1 MKRGATAVRKKA
13 LPALLGIFLLCTP
26 LHAEVYCLQLEQES
40 PLLLRGSK
48 KAFIYLSHLG
58 LGILR
63 SEEDPQTLA
72 ALPGIQGIAKAN
84 KNRLFYIPSEP
95 CYPNQQP
102 YLQMISAEEG
112 WEITRGD
119 ASFVVAVIDTGIDC
133 AHEDLRENLW
143 INPQEIPDNGIDDD
157 GNGIIDDYYG
167 ACFLEEGAIATGD
180 PADTLFSG
188 QGHGTHVA
196 GIIASP
202 INGIGIA
209 GIAPNVK
216 IMGIRVFMD
225 DNGTATA
232 SDADIL
238 RALNYV
244 LEMKSRGV
252 NIRAIDLSLGTHPG
266 EEEHNP
272 AMEQGLQKVA
282 QAGILIIMAA
292 GNASTNIS
300 LPGNAVYPAN
310 YNVPNTIVVGAG
322 SASSHSLAY
331 FSNYGPTVD
340 ILAPG
345 VNIYGPV
352 PEFAKI
358 LRESYVPLSGTSMAT
373 PLTLGVAMLLWSQNP
388 ALPAEDVKRWLEN
401 QATPVPEL
409 ADYCA
414 TGAILSAVQKASPVT
429 PTQTPTPTP
438 TNLPRPT
445 SSPDPLDNLLSG
457 GGCSAGITE
466 LPFIFLLPLLFL
478 ISPSQKMISFFPSKG
493 KFLRN
498 FYGKRVYS

>member
-1 MKRGATAVRKKA
+1 MKRGATAIRKKA

-26 LHAEVYCLQLEQES
+26 LHAEVYCLQLEQRS
-40 PLLLRGSK
+40 HLLLQGGGNS
-48 KAFIYLSHLG
+48 FIPLPHLG
-58 LGILR
+58 LGILH
-63 SEEDPQTLA
+63 SEEDPQALA
-72 ALPGIQGIAKAN
+72 ALPGVRSVATP
-84 KNRLFYIPSEP
+84 NRNHLFYIPSEP
-95 CYPNQQP
+95 YYPNQRP
-102 YLQMISAEEG
+102 YLQMISAEEA
-112 WEITRGD
+112 WDITRGD
-119 ASFVVAVIDTGIDC
+119 QSFVVAVIDTGIDYT
-133 AHEDLRENLW
+133 HEDLRENLW
-143 INPQEIPDNGIDDD
+143 TNPREIPDNGIDDD

-196 GIIASP
+196 GTIASP

-438 TNLPRPT
+438 TNIPRPT